1 MAARRYLTVLFD
13 HDPRFDQ
20 GRGGKQPGWLSRWWP
35 ARARS
40 NARRPTRTR
49 TAADRPEPD
58 APAVKRTGTEKR
70 MAIDVGTLT
79 GSWGYGP
86 EPGAGADWRAARRHS
101 RMVSVLRLVFP
112 AIAFVV
118 VAWMFI
124 SACTLPTDVGDIDLG
139 DVGLEGTTLTM
150 QNPTLSGFNEDGTA
164 YQVTAA
170 KALQDVTNP
179 KTVTLESVDGTM
191 TKADGSKVRVTAD
204 NGVFD
209 SEAQWLELT
218 NNIVVAT
225 DKGDQAY
232 LNAAR
237 VDMKAGTIVS
247 DQPVR
252 AKANSGSIRAKSMEI
267 TDRGAHLLFK
277 GKVVVE
283 LRLDGGPVEGAGSAD
298 TGGAGADSPS
308 EEKPDNGQ

>member
-1 MAARRYLTVLFD
+1 MAARRYLTALFD
-13 HDPRFDQ
+13 HYPGF
-20 GRGGKQPGWLSRWWP
+20 KQPVWRSR
-35 ARARS
+35 
-40 NARRPTRTR
+40 RRP
-49 TAADRPEPD
+49 AG
-58 APAVKRTGTEKR
+58 KRTGTEKA
-70 MAIDVGTLT
+70 MAIDVGALT
-79 GSWGYGP
+79 GGWGYGAASAD
-86 EPGAGADWRAARRHS
+86 GAVWRATRRHS
-101 RMVSVLRLVFP
+101 RVVSGLRLVLP

-124 SACTLPTDVGDIDLG
+124 SARTLPTDVGDIDLG

-150 QNPTLSGFNEDGTA
+150 QNPSLSGFNEDGTG

-179 KTVTLESVDGTM
+179 RTVTLESVDGTM
-191 TKADGSKVRVTAD
+191 TKPDGSKVRVTAD

-209 SEAQWLELT
+209 SEEQWLELS

-225 DKGDQAY
+225 DKGDHAY

-247 DQPVR
+247 DEPVR

-267 TDRGAHLLFK
+267 TDSGAHLLFK

-283 LRLDGGPVEGAGSAD
+283 LRLDGGPVEGSDAVEEQAPAGKN
-298 TGGAGADSPS
+298 GADGGDAEIDPS
-308 EEKPDNGQ
+308 EETPDNGQ